1 MQAKGDYMTH
11 YLSAKEFR
19 QRIPQI
25 PEDLKKYGEI
35 IVVKKSKPQFKIL
48 PFEEIP
54 SDLLNRA
61 GATQDPAQ
69 PDLREIADIVHKIR
83 SKG

>member
-1 MQAKGDYMTH
+1 MKAKGDRMTH

-19 QRIPQI
+19 QRIPKI
-25 PEDLKKYGEI
+25 SEDLKKYGEI
-35 IVVKKSKPQFKIL
+35 VVVKKSKPQFKIL

-61 GATQDPAQ
+61 AAAQDPAQ

-83 SKG
+83 GKG

>member
-1 MQAKGDYMTH
+1 MTQ

-25 PEDLKKYGEI
+25 SEDLKKYGEI
-35 IVVKKSKPQFKIL
+35 IVLKKSKPQFKVL
-48 PFEEIP
+48 PFESIP

-61 GATQDPAQ
+61 DTIRDPSQ
-69 PDLREIADIVHKIR
+69 PDLQEIVSVIHKIR
-83 SKG
+83 GIG